1 MIRCL
6 ILDTENA
13 GLDLAMRASAAGHEV
28 RLFRYSRR
36 PTKFGTGFG
45 KSFEL
50 VDDWKVSMPWAR
62 EGLVFM
68 TGNSRYLTELDRFR
82 EMGYRNIWGPTAASA
97 KLEINRSA
105 GMEAMAAAG
114 IDVPPFQMFD
124 SLEAAEAF
132 AKKSDEPWVFKPA
145 GDSDD
150 KSLTMVSRDPA
161 DLVGWLQRQI
171 KAGKQLKGKA
181 MLQRKVK
188 KMAEIGVSAWM
199 GSDGFLPEKFHV
211 CHEFKPLH
219 AGDIGMNTGEQGSV
233 AAYTDLDKL
242 ATEMLLPLEP
252 VFRALGH
259 RGDTAVGAM
268 VDEDGKAWPLE
279 FTCRTGHP
287 ICWIQAASHRGDP
300 IQWMK
305 DALEGKD
312 SLKVSND
319 VAIGVVLSQ
328 PTYPFELA
336 PPEKTEG
343 IPIQGADDVLPDL
356 HLVEAMRGRGPVME
370 GGRVVERP
378 AYETAGEYV
387 AVVTA
392 LGKTVS
398 KARKRV
404 YGTIDQIHYPD
415 MGYRNDIGVRLEKE
429 LPKLHAA
436 GYASDIE
443 F

>member
-1 MIRCL
+1 MRLL
-6 ILDTENA
+6 ILDTENS
-13 GLDLAMRASAAGHEV
+13 GLDLAMRASAAGHDV
-28 RLFRYSRR
+28 RLFRHSRR

-45 KSFEL
+45 KQFEL
-50 VDDWKVSMPWAR
+50 VDDWRPSMPWAKD
-62 EGLVFM
+62 GLVFM

-82 EMGYRNIWGPTAASA
+82 EMGYRNVFGPTAASA
-97 KLEINRSA
+97 RLEINRGA
-105 GMEAMAAAG
+105 GMEVMQAAG
-114 IDVPPFQMFD
+114 IEVPPYEMFD
-124 SLEAAEAF
+124 SLEDAEAF
-132 AKKSDEPWVFKPA
+132 ARKTDEAWVFKPM

-171 KAGKQLKGKA
+171 KAGKKLTGKA

-199 GSDGFLPEKFHV
+199 GSDGFLPDKLHV
-211 CHEFKPLH
+211 CFEFKPLH

-233 AAYTDLDKL
+233 ASYTDIDKL

-259 RGDTAVGAM
+259 RGDTAIGAM

-300 IQWMK
+300 VQWMK
-305 DALEGKD
+305 DALDGKD
-312 SLKVSND
+312 SLRVSND

-343 IPIQGADDVLPDL
+343 IPLQGADDALADL
-356 HLVEAMRGRGPVME
+356 HLVEAMRGKGPIME
-370 GGRVVERP
+370 DGKVVERP
-378 AYETAGEYV
+378 VYETAGEYI
-387 AVVTA
+387 AVVTG

-398 KARKRV
+398 RAMKRAYANV
-404 YGTIDQIHYPD
+404 DKIHYPD
-415 MGYRNDIGVRLEKE
+415 MGYRNDIGARLEKE
-429 LPKLHAA
+429 LPKLHNA
-436 GYASDIE
+436 GFALDVD